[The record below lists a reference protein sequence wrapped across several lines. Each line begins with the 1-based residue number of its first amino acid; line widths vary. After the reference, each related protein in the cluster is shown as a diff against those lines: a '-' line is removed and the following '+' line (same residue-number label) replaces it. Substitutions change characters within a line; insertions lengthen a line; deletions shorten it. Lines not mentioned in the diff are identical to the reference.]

1 MPVPGGRSRR
11 ALVSQAPACAL
22 HGHGWRGYRLRSRGS
37 IVVNVR
43 NLKRVTRSR
52 RSALRLNAGLM
63 VACVAPLA
71 LMAGCS
77 TAPSTARQA
86 PPAKGDPAALT
97 VVAEIALERGDC
109 KGASESYAKAADV
122 GSVALA
128 RRATEVALTCEHL
141 PAAWEAATRWRALAP
156 NSREADAMYA
166 VIALKLYHIQEAKV
180 AINDFVHAPP
190 EPAEPP
196 HPKVPAE
203 KPPAAGAQGGDSA
216 ADDDTDNSPAKTI
229 DIATLVARK
238 APSGEAGLITLTA
251 LLLQNSEATTVL
263 AAVSGALESAQSTP
277 ESLSLLGDLSLSA
290 YDAQRAEHYATQALD
305 HDPNDFA
312 ARRVLARAYV
322 IRGDSAKAISTARET
337 MKADPL
343 HSTFELTEVLI
354 ALDRIEEAHQELERL
369 RTKVSP
375 AEVDGR
381 LALLAYDAGDLKEAQ
396 QRFSE
401 LAAAGQTGEAA
412 MLYLAD
418 ISAREGDKEAAIA
431 GYRRLY
437 DSSVAIQARSRAA
450 SLLLD
455 RRDRKE
461 ALTLL
466 DDYATEHPDS
476 EFDLTLAKAHLLAD
490 HGEADAGVEL
500 LNASLE
506 RHPRNPSIEYE
517 RATLLEQAGRVHDS
531 VEELQHLLTERVD
544 DPTLLNALGYTLAD
558 HNLELPRAESLIR
571 KALVVMPDNPAA
583 LDSLGWVRFREGDSK
598 AALATLQRAYDISHD
613 AEIAAHWGEAL
624 WASGDHQQAR
634 KVWAEALAREPDS
647 QALKATLARFL
658 TDAK

>member
-1 MPVPGGRSRR
+1 M
-11 ALVSQAPACAL
+11 L
-22 HGHGWRGYRLRSRGS
+22 
-37 IVVNVR
+37 NVR
-43 NLKRVTRSR
+43 NLKRLIQSG
-52 RSALRLNAGLM
+52 RSALRPNAGLL

-77 TAPSTARQA
+77 TAPSAAKQA
-86 PPAKGDPAALT
+86 SAPKGDPAALT

-109 KGASESYAKAADV
+109 KGASESYAKAAQV
-122 GSVALA
+122 GSVTLA
-128 RRATEVALTCEHL
+128 RRATEVALECEHL
-141 PAAWEAATRWRALAP
+141 PAAWESATRWRAIAP
-156 NSREADAMYA
+156 NSREADAIYA
-166 VIALKLYHIQEAKV
+166 VIALKLYRIQDAKV

-190 EPAEPP
+190 ETSEPE
-196 HPKVPAE
+196 HPKAPPE
-203 KPPAAGAQGGDSA
+203 KAAGQGGDA
-216 ADDDTDNSPAKTI
+216 ASDDDSGNASAKTF
-229 DIATLVARK
+229 DIASLVARK
-238 APSGEAGLITLTA
+238 APAGEEGLITLTA
-251 LLLQNSEATTVL
+251 LLLQNSEAITVL
-263 AAVSGALESAQSTP
+263 AAVSGSLESAQSTP

-290 YDAQRAEHYATQALD
+290 YDAQRAEHYARQALE
-305 HDPNDFA
+305 HDPNDMA

-322 IRGDSAKAISTARET
+322 IRGDAAKAISTARET
-337 MKADPL
+337 MAADPL

-369 RTKVSP
+369 RSKVSP

-401 LAAAGQTGEAA
+401 LATGGQAAEAA

-418 ISAREGDKEAAIA
+418 ISAREGDRDAAIA

-437 DSSVAIQARSRAA
+437 DSSVAIQARARAA

-455 RRDRKE
+455 RNDRKE

-476 EFDLTLAKAHLLAD
+476 EFDLTLTKAHLLAD

-571 KALVVMPDNPAA
+571 KALVTMPDNPAA

-598 AALATLQRAYDISHD
+598 DALMTLERAYNISHD

-624 WASGDHQQAR
+624 WASGDHSQAR

-647 QALKATLARFL
+647 QPLKATLARFL
-658 TDAK
+658 PDAK

>member
-1 MPVPGGRSRR
+1 MVNVLNHLKRLNRSR
-11 ALVSQAPACAL
+11 LS
-22 HGHGWRGYRLRSRGS
+22 
-37 IVVNVR
+37 
-43 NLKRVTRSR
+43 
-52 RSALRLNAGLM
+52 AGLM

-71 LMAGCS
+71 LLAGCS
-77 TAPSTARQA
+77 TAPSAAKQA
-86 PPAKGDPAALT
+86 PAPKGDPAALT

-109 KGASESYAKAADV
+109 KGASESYAKAAEV
-122 GSVALA
+122 GTVTLA
-128 RRATEVALTCEHL
+128 RRATEVALACEHL
-141 PAAWEAATRWRALAP
+141 PADWESATRWRAIAP

-166 VIALKLYHIQEAKV
+166 VIALKLYRIQEAKV

-190 EPAEPP
+190 EASEPP
-196 HPKVPAE
+196 HPKVQAE
-203 KPPAAGAQGGDSA
+203 KPPAAADKDKGGDSA
-216 ADDDTDNSPAKTI
+216 SDDDSDNSQPKTF
-229 DIATLVARK
+229 DIGALVARK
-238 APSGEAGLITLTA
+238 APAGEAGLITLTA

-290 YDAQRAEHYATQALD
+290 YDAERAEHYARQALE
-305 HDPNDFA
+305 HDPNDIA

-322 IRGDSAKAISTARET
+322 IRGDAAKAISTARET
-337 MKADPL
+337 MQADPL
-343 HSTFELTEVLI
+343 HSAFELTEVLI

-369 RTKVSP
+369 RAKVSP
-375 AEVDGR
+375 AEIDGR

-401 LAAAGQTGEAA
+401 LAAGGQAAEPA

-450 SLLLD
+450 ALLLD
-455 RRDRKE
+455 RSDRKE

-466 DDYATEHPDS
+466 DDYATEHPES
-476 EFDLTLAKAHLLAD
+476 EFDLTLTKAHLLAD

-571 KALVVMPDNPAA
+571 KALVSMPDNPAA

-598 AALATLQRAYDISHD
+598 VALTTLERAYNISHD

-624 WASGDHQQAR
+624 WVSGDHSQAR
-634 KVWAEALAREPDS
+634 KVWAEAVAREPDS
-647 QALKATLARFL
+647 QPLKTTLARFL
-658 TDAK
+658 PDAK

>member
-1 MPVPGGRSRR
+1 
-11 ALVSQAPACAL
+11 
-22 HGHGWRGYRLRSRGS
+22 
-37 IVVNVR
+37 
-43 NLKRVTRSR
+43 
-52 RSALRLNAGLM
+52 M
-63 VACVAPLA
+63 VAGVASLA
-71 LMAGCS
+71 LMAGCT
-77 TAPSTARQA
+77 TAPPEAKQAQA
-86 PPAKGDPAALT
+86 PKADPAALT

-109 KGASESYAKAADV
+109 KGASESYAKAAEAGTV
-122 GSVALA
+122 TLA
-128 RRATEVALTCEHL
+128 RRATEVAFNCEHL
-141 PAAWEAATRWRALAP
+141 PAAWESVARWRSLAP

-166 VIALKLYHIQEAKV
+166 VVALKLYHIQEAKT
-180 AINDFVHAPP
+180 AISDFAHAPP
-190 EPAEPP
+190 ETSEPP
-196 HPKVPAE
+196 RPPKPPAG
-203 KPPAAGAQGGDSA
+203 KAPPAAGDSGA
-216 ADDDTDNSPAKTI
+216 EEDNENATAKTF
-229 DIATLVARK
+229 DLAALVARK
-238 APSGEAGLITLTA
+238 APAGNAGLVTLTA

-263 AAVSGALESAQSTP
+263 AAASGPLEAAAKDTP
-277 ESLSLLGDLSLSA
+277 EALSLLGDLCLSA
-290 YDAQRAEHYATQALD
+290 YDAQRAEDYARAALEK
-305 HDPNDFA
+305 DPHDFA

-322 IRGDSAKAISTARET
+322 IRGDAAKAISTARET
-337 MKADPL
+337 MQADPL

-354 ALDRIEEAHQELERL
+354 ALDRMEEAHQELERL
-369 RTKVSP
+369 RAKVSP

-401 LAAAGQTGEAA
+401 LAANGQTTEAA

-418 ISAREGDKEAAIA
+418 IAAREGDKDGAIA
-431 GYRRLY
+431 AYRRLY

-455 RRDRKE
+455 RSDRKE

-476 EFDLTLAKAHLLAD
+476 EFDLTLTKAHLLAD
-490 HGEADAGVEL
+490 HGEADAGVAL

-517 RATLLEQAGRVHDS
+517 RATLLEQAGHVHDS

-571 KALVVMPDNPAA
+571 KALVTMPDNPAA
-583 LDSLGWVRFREGDSK
+583 LDSLGWVRFRAGDSK
-598 AALATLQRAYDISHD
+598 TALATLERAYNISHD

-647 QALKATLARFL
+647 QPLKATLARFL
-658 TDAK
+658 PDAK

>member
-1 MPVPGGRSRR
+1 M
-11 ALVSQAPACAL
+11 L
-22 HGHGWRGYRLRSRGS
+22 
-37 IVVNVR
+37 NVR
-43 NLKRVTRSR
+43 NLKRLNQSGRG
-52 RSALRLNAGLM
+52 ALRPSAGLL

-77 TAPSTARQA
+77 TAPSAAKQA
-86 PPAKGDPAALT
+86 SAPKGDPAALT

-109 KGASESYAKAADV
+109 KGASESYAKAAQV
-122 GSVALA
+122 GSVTLA
-128 RRATEVALTCEHL
+128 RRATEVALECEHL
-141 PAAWEAATRWRALAP
+141 PAAWESATRWRAIAP
-156 NSREADAMYA
+156 NSREADAIYA
-166 VIALKLYHIQEAKV
+166 VIALKLYRIQDAKV

-190 EPAEPP
+190 ETSEPE
-196 HPKVPAE
+196 HPKAPPE
-203 KPPAAGAQGGDSA
+203 KAAGQGGDA
-216 ADDDTDNSPAKTI
+216 ASDDDSGNASAKTF
-229 DIATLVARK
+229 DIASLVARK
-238 APSGEAGLITLTA
+238 APAGEEGLITLTA
-251 LLLQNSEATTVL
+251 LLLQNSEAITVL
-263 AAVSGALESAQSTP
+263 AAVSGSLESAQSTP

-290 YDAQRAEHYATQALD
+290 YDAQRAEHYARQALE
-305 HDPNDFA
+305 HDPNDMA

-322 IRGDSAKAISTARET
+322 IRGDAAKAISTARET
-337 MKADPL
+337 MAADPL

-369 RTKVSP
+369 RSKVSP

-401 LAAAGQTGEAA
+401 LATGGQAAEAA

-418 ISAREGDKEAAIA
+418 ISAREGDRDAAIA

-437 DSSVAIQARSRAA
+437 DSSVAIQARARAA

-455 RRDRKE
+455 RNDRKE

-476 EFDLTLAKAHLLAD
+476 EFDLTLTKAHLLAD

-571 KALVVMPDNPAA
+571 KALVTMPDNPAA

-598 AALATLQRAYDISHD
+598 DALMTLERAYNISHD

-624 WASGDHQQAR
+624 WASGDHSQAR

-647 QALKATLARFL
+647 QPLKATLARFL
-658 TDAK
+658 PDAK

>member
-1 MPVPGGRSRR
+1 M
-11 ALVSQAPACAL
+11 
-22 HGHGWRGYRLRSRGS
+22 
-37 IVVNVR
+37 VNVR

-52 RSALRLNAGLM
+52 QSAQRASVGLM

-77 TAPSTARQA
+77 SAPPVARQA
-86 PPAKGDPAALT
+86 SAPKADPTGLT

-109 KGASESYAKAADV
+109 KGASESYAKAAEV
-122 GSVALA
+122 GSVTLA
-128 RRATEVALTCEHL
+128 RRATEVALACEHL
-141 PAAWEAATRWRALAP
+141 PAAWDSATRWRTLAP
-156 NSREADAMYA
+156 NSREADAVYA

-180 AINDFVHAPP
+180 AINDFAQAPP
-190 EPAEPP
+190 EPPAPARPP
-196 HPKVPAE
+196 KAPAE
-203 KPPAAGAQGGDSA
+203 KAPAAGDSG
-216 ADDDTDNSPAKTI
+216 SEEESGRPGIKTF
-229 DIATLVARK
+229 DLAGLVARK
-238 APSGEAGLITLTA
+238 AAPGESGLIALTA

-263 AAVSGALESAQSTP
+263 ATVSGALEAAQNTP

-290 YDAQRAEHYATQALD
+290 YNAQRAEAYAHQALD

-322 IRGDSAKAISTARET
+322 IRGEAAKAISTARET
-337 MKADPL
+337 MQADPL

-354 ALDRIEEAHQELERL
+354 ALDRVEEAHQELERL
-369 RTKVSP
+369 RSKVSA

-381 LALLAYDAGDLKEAQ
+381 LALLAYDAGDMKEAQ
-396 QRFSE
+396 QRFTE
-401 LAAAGQTGEAA
+401 LAASGQTAEAA

-418 ISAREGDKEAAIA
+418 ISAREGDKDGAIA

-450 SLLLD
+450 ALLLD
-455 RRDRKE
+455 RSNRKE

-476 EFDLTLAKAHLLAD
+476 QFDLTMTKAHLLAD
-490 HGEADAGVEL
+490 HGEADAGVKL
-500 LNASLE
+500 LDTSLE
-506 RHPRNPSIEYE
+506 QHPRNPSIEYE

-531 VEELQHLLTERVD
+531 VEELQHLLTERAD

-583 LDSLGWVRFREGDSK
+583 LDSLGWVRFRAGDSK
-598 AALATLQRAYDISHD
+598 AALATLERAYNISHD

-624 WASGDHQQAR
+624 WTSGDHSQAR
-634 KVWAEALAREPDS
+634 KVWAAALAREPES
-647 QALKATLARFL
+647 QPLKATLARFL
-658 TDAK
+658 SDAK